1 MLAEKEKKAV
11 NTSSSTNHIKRNSS
25 LLDRLFSPRT
35 KRARIESTT
44 SNDTKMVAKKT
55 TKPSLDKSRRKEVK
69 KRLNDEAS
77 KEIRP
82 LAVGTMAMMASALA
96 NQGELC
102 ANVCYNLCV
111 VTFIC
116 YVFIISVNN
125 ISCVVLRDII
135 LLLTDISL
143 QY

>member
-11 NTSSSTNHIKRNSS
+11 NTSTSTNHIKRNSS

-44 SNDTKMVAKKT
+44 SNDTKMVANGKT
-55 TKPSLDKSRRKEVK
+55 TKPSMDKSRRKEVK

-96 NQGELC
+96 NQGELWQM
-102 ANVCYNLCV
+102 
-111 VTFIC
+111 
-116 YVFIISVNN
+116 YVII
-125 ISCVVLRDII
+125 IYVL
-135 LLLTDISL
+135 SHS
-143 QY
+143 

>member
-11 NTSSSTNHIKRNSS
+11 NTSSSSTNHIKRNSS

-102 ANVCYNLCV
+102 QM
-111 VTFIC
+111 
-116 YVFIISVNN
+116 YVIIY
-125 ISCVVLRDII
+125 VLFYSII
-135 LLLTDISL
+135 
-143 QY
+143 Q

>member
-1 MLAEKEKKAV
+1 MLSEKDSKKAA
-11 NTSSSTNHIKRNSS
+11 NTSSSNNHIKRNSS

-35 KRARIESTT
+35 KRARI
-44 SNDTKMVAKKT
+44 SNDTKMAKT
-55 TKPSLDKSRRKEVK
+55 TKNNDVGKKKPSLDKSRRKEVK

-111 VTFIC
+111 VT
-116 YVFIISVNN
+116 
-125 ISCVVLRDII
+125 
-135 LLLTDISL
+135 
-143 QY
+143 

>member
-11 NTSSSTNHIKRNSS
+11 NTSSSSTNHIKRNSS

-44 SNDTKMVAKKT
+44 SNDTKMVDKKT

-102 ANVCYNLCV
+102 ANVCYYNLCF

-116 YVFIISVNN
+116 LYNIIQYLMCCLYV
-125 ISCVVLRDII
+125 L
-135 LLLTDISL
+135 
-143 QY
+143 